1 MFYLQLP
8 YHLLGSSF
16 FFAQR
21 IPLDFLEGDAFREAA
36 DNYVRPLLTK
46 FQKRASFNNH
56 VDFVSGFPGLI
67 LENAGDLPAAA
78 ALADEARSMDL
89 ADRYLNTEC
98 VMQEENE
105 TKTEKGRSSCQ
116 ESNLAR
122 IFYTC
127 RCSSVGMFSSKF
139 LFDILQEAEERN
151 EDTTSGTSK
160 SGKRQNSRPVD
171 LDPHGKKLLQVPSKL
186 SMFV

>member
-21 IPLDFLEGDAFREAA
+21 IPLDFLEGDEFREAA

-46 FQKRASFNNH
+46 TFASVVMQH
-56 VDFVSGFPGLI
+56 YDRRGQYSLALAKIDEAIEHTPTVIDLYSIKEGGDFFLGERVMLNYLDLTVPC

-98 VMQEENE
+98 VMRMLQADQV
-105 TKTEKGRSSCQ
+105 S
-116 ESNLAR
+116 
-122 IFYTC
+122 Y
-127 RCSSVGMFSSKF
+127 F
-139 LFDILQEAEERN
+139 L
-151 EDTTSGTSK
+151 T
-160 SGKRQNSRPVD
+160 
-171 LDPHGKKLLQVPSKL
+171 
-186 SMFV
+186 